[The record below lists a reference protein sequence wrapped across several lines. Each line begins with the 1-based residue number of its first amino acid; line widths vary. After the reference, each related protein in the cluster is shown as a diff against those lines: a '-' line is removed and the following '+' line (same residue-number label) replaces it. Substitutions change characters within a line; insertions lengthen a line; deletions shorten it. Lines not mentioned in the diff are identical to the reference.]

1 MLKIFLCSK
10 ESSILQKIREWFLFS
25 KSIYNLYIYVP
36 VWRLVE
42 LLRDQWSQEC
52 YPRASSLVPYPWTI
66 LWYIQMSWTHWL
78 FENSFKAYFGSIKH
92 HFQLL
97 GVLLYEVFPNKG
109 RLILLARFF
118 FTLGY
123 GVWCFLLLLYVSY
136 ATIPHV
142 TYKEKWFW
150 GECVRLKMSQDLKM
164 NVLYGWVK
172 SYFVSLN
179 NKVAKWLWMTYQ
191 TI

>member
-1 MLKIFLCSK
+1 MYQFEGWWNSCVTNEARNAIQGPLAWFPIHGRSCGIYRCREHTGCSRIPSK
-10 ESSILQKIREWFLFS
+10 PIL
-25 KSIYNLYIYVP
+25 
-36 VWRLVE
+36 
-42 LLRDQWSQEC
+42 
-52 YPRASSLVPYPWTI
+52 RASSITFNYLECFCMRYSQI
-66 LWYIQMSWTHWL
+66 
-78 FENSFKAYFGSIKH
+78 
-92 HFQLL
+92 
-97 GVLLYEVFPNKG
+97 KG